1 MLNEA
6 HPEEQSEGLLRAQQ
20 RLLAAALPTGE
31 GTGQGVTA
39 GGHCP
44 GADGT
49 GRADGLLIF

>member
-20 RLLAAALPTGE
+20 RLLTAALPTGE

-44 GADGT
+44 GAGGT